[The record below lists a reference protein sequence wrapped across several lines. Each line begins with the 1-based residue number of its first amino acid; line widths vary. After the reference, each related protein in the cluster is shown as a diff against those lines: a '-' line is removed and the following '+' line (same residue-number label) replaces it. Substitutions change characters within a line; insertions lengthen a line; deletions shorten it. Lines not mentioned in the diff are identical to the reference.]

1 MKVSVLIPMFNCQEW
16 IGPCLESVINQTYAN
31 LEIIISDDCSIDRS
45 AEIVQN
51 YCAIDE
57 RIKLIRHPKN
67 LGCLHNY
74 NYLLRQ
80 ASGDLLALQDA
91 DDWSEVD
98 RLAKQVDIFENKNG
112 VVLVGTDGFFH
123 YPQGMRMNIKPNSGF
138 INGIQ
143 EPFPSIPASIM
154 FRSSLLK
161 EVPGMN
167 AFFSGG
173 TSMDR
178 YFIMELLENKIGYHI
193 NEPLYHARF
202 LADSNSRSIDEQ
214 KVYTE
219 YLFDELLKQRA
230 ASGTDWL
237 KEKDYDMLA
246 KYRKVIINPST
257 MSEAYRRKATYLID
271 ANSLKP
277 ALSTLYNS
285 WKLNPFDLKKLQT
298 LSYLIRKKLGMV

>member
-1 MKVSVLIPMFNCQEW
+1 
-16 IGPCLESVINQTYAN
+16 
-31 LEIIISDDCSIDRS
+31 
-45 AEIVQN
+45 
-51 YCAIDE
+51 
-57 RIKLIRHPKN
+57 
-67 LGCLHNY
+67 
-74 NYLLRQ
+74 
-80 ASGDLLALQDA
+80 
-91 DDWSEVD
+91 
-98 RLAKQVDIFENKNG
+98 
-112 VVLVGTDGFFH
+112 
-123 YPQGMRMNIKPNSGF
+123 MRMNIKPNSGF